1 MISSPVPGAA
11 KLPVILG
18 VLGAVNAIGVLGTET
33 EASKVGTS
41 SSILAPEDENKIKF
55 YRLGSYGSSTRVS
68 EVKKWVL
75 K

>member
-11 KLPVILG
+11 KLPVIRG
-18 VLGAVNAIGVLGTET
+18 VLGAVNVTGVFGTET
-33 EASKVGTS
+33 EVSKVGTS
-41 SSILAPEDENKIKF
+41 SSILAPDENKIKF